1 MQIDVTSANMV
12 YKSNTIAA
20 ESIIRPKTKSWLT
33 GLQESIAERQDIT
46 LKQDLTEIKVVD

>member
-20 ESIIRPKTKSWLT
+20 ESIIRPKSWLT